1 MKLNNFHK
9 IKIAYAEKYAFLRC
23 GVRQF
28 FHDSDRIEL
37 IIEAATGGEL
47 LGKLEKAPVLP
58 DVCILDV
65 VLPEINGFDAMSRI
79 RKKWPETKLLVF
91 TGLDNELCIARI
103 IKKGANGYLHK
114 DCNYEDLKTAV
125 NAVYDS
131 GTYFSNLVS
140 NRYMNSIINGAINVP
155 EFSDLE
161 MEVLRLCCT
170 DYTYEEIAQKIGI
183 SFKSVDGTKE
193 RLLKKLNLRN
203 RFGLMNY
210 AFKTGLV

>member
-1 MKLNNFHK
+1 
-9 IKIAYAEKYAFLRC
+9 
-23 GVRQF
+23 
-28 FHDSDRIEL
+28 
-37 IIEAATGGEL
+37 
-47 LGKLEKAPVLP
+47 
-58 DVCILDV
+58 
-65 VLPEINGFDAMSRI
+65 
-79 RKKWPETKLLVF
+79 
-91 TGLDNELCIARI
+91 
-103 IKKGANGYLHK
+103 
-114 DCNYEDLKTAV
+114 
-125 NAVYDS
+125 
-131 GTYFSNLVS
+131 
-140 NRYMNSIINGAINVP
+140 MNSIINGAINVP